1 MFRRASTMCV
11 LAAGFLA
18 TSGSLQPVEAGQPR
32 LTNNSVKIGVLSDMS
47 GIFADLGGPGSVVAA
62 QMAIDDFKAEKK
74 PDFKIELVSA
84 DHQNKA
90 DVAANLIRGWYDVDG
105 VDMVTDAINSAVALA
120 ASKVAAARN
129 RVLFVTGAGT
139 TRLSNEDCSPNTIH
153 YGWDTYALA
162 NGPGVALTKGGR
174 DTWYFLAVDYA
185 LGHAIERDALNAV
198 KKAGGKVVGSIRH
211 PIGTSDFSSYLLQA
225 QSSGAKVVAFA
236 NAGGDLHNAVKG
248 AREFGLTANQT
259 IIGLASSITDVHALG
274 LETTHGMVMV
284 EGFYWDRDDQTR
296 RWSERFVQKS
306 GKSRK
311 PNMIHAATYSSVRTY
326 LDAVLA
332 TGTDSPE
339 EVLPHLQKVTI
350 NDVFTRGGKIRKD
363 NLLEHEM
370 FLVEVKKPSES
381 KYAWDYY
388 KVRETLPVG
397 AAFQPLADSRCAMVT
412 K

>member
-11 LAAGFLA
+11 VAVGVLA
-18 TSGSLQPVEAGQPR
+18 TIGALQPVEAGQPR

-120 ASKVAAARN
+120 ASKVASARN

-236 NAGGDLHNAVKG
+236 IAGGDLHNAVKG

-274 LETTHGMVMV
+274 LETTQGMVMV

-363 NLLEHEM
+363 NLLDHEM